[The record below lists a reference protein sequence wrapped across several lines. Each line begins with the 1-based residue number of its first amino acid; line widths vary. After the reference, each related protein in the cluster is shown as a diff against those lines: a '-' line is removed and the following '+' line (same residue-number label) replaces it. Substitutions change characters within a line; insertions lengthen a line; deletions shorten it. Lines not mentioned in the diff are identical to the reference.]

1 MCDINIKTRRSS
13 YSSALKNRKK
23 ERSDAL
29 HIVFQL
35 CRSLFRFII
44 LQEKFRC
51 KSKGTV
57 IEKELFRTQSGIYM
71 KYGGLYVF
79 ASQHVYEYMIYI
91 LCTYNIF
98 ILYAY
103 TYTSL

>member
-1 MCDINIKTRRSS
+1 MCDINIKTRQSS

-35 CRSLFRFII
+35 CRSLFCLII

-51 KSKGTV
+51 KSKGMV
-57 IEKELFRTQSGIYM
+57 IEKELFTTQSGIYM
-71 KYGGLYVF
+71 KYGGLYVY
-79 ASQHVYEYMIYI
+79 VYIIYLIYI
-91 LCTYNIF
+91 TYTHNIF

-103 TYTSL
+103 TCTSL